1 MAEASGDRSQIDV
14 VLFSGGSGTDS
25 IARALLKHPQIRLRV
40 LINAYDDG
48 HSTGRLRRFIPGM
61 LGPSDV
67 RKNVNRLMPS
77 RERCHQALKKV
88 TRVTAEKRKLM
99 HSIADYFLI
108 WACCR
113 EAEIQSAA

>member
-1 MAEASGDRSQIDV
+1 MV
-14 VLFSGGSGTDS
+14 VKLSAVDTSS
-25 IARALLKHPQIRLRV
+25 
-40 LINAYDDG
+40 
-48 HSTGRLRRFIPGM
+48 
-61 LGPSDV
+61 
-67 RKNVNRLMPS
+67 
-77 RERCHQALKKV
+77 CHQALKKV